1 MEVSGIMGETLTRL
15 GGKFEEK
22 NLTLIVGGGYG
33 LQIRSQWVKENNLTT
48 SFEEIPMARTS
59 NDIDVFLHLEILTS
73 PEKHETIRAIME
85 ELNYVPRPDARNFQ
99 FVHRDEVEEDLGR
112 RPKID
117 LLAENPEDVDEV
129 KLDPPRAR
137 SKNASDTI
145 HGRFVE
151 EAINI
156 DQNLR
161 QIPVSFED
169 MKAPVHLPHP
179 IHYGVLKLFA
189 TRDHLEDPDSDAEFQ
204 QYHAFD
210 LFMILG
216 LTTEEDWDNR
226 NQVLNSLEGTKQLQK
241 TRSIIEDNFSSE
253 SDRGTLALKEFIAEN
268 RPAIPDEYIEEF
280 LTDLK
285 ELYAI

>member
-1 MEVSGIMGETLTRL
+1 MDVSGIMGETLTRL
-15 GGKFEEK
+15 AEKFEQK
-22 NLTLIVGGGYG
+22 DLMLIVGGGYG
-33 LQIRSQWVKENNLTT
+33 LQLRSQWANENNLTT

-59 NDIDVFLHLEILTS
+59 DDIDVFLHLEILTS
-73 PEKHETIRAIME
+73 PEKHETIREIME
-85 ELNYVPRPDARNFQ
+85 GLNYVPRPEARNFQ
-99 FVHRDEVEEDLGR
+99 FVHQEEVEEDLGR

-129 KLDPPRAR
+129 ELDPPRAR

-156 DQNLR
+156 DENLR
-161 QIPVSFED
+161 RISVSYED

-179 IHYGVLKLFA
+179 IHYGILKLFA

-204 QYHAFD
+204 QYHSFD

-226 NQVLNSLEGTKQLQK
+226 EHVLDSLDGSKQLQE
-241 TRSIIEDNFSSE
+241 TRSIIEDYFSSD
-253 SDRGTLALKEFIAEN
+253 SDRGTIALKEFLAEN